1 MYKKSKSKSK
11 HRLFSRRNERS
22 AGKRFIQRTTQSME
36 FIDMQMINDI
46 FILQNPS
53 KMKKCNDHMIAALT
67 ALAPE
72 GCTVVRKA
80 GNMLIRKGDASGPH
94 PYFLAHLDQV
104 HDYAPFMELV
114 VDGDE
119 LSAIDANDAP
129 AGVGGDDKCGIY
141 VAMQMLHRLDHVTV
155 VFVRDEE
162 VGCLGS
168 GSVPLSWFKH
178 ASFVIQADRNNRTM
192 DIIRETNGMDCSSD
206 EFFAAMLNLPT
217 AIDNNHSEAYG
228 SITDIGEL
236 ANRGLQVSMVN
247 ISSGYH
253 MPHCDSEYVLLSQL
267 DVACSL
273 AYEAATLLGGQV
285 WAHTPVDNFRYF
297 SSPKKKS
304 NWGVEISDSNTST
317 IQQRLASMELRQPS
331 SRSWAFEED
340 LLPPKACTIDDGIPD
355 YIGRDIFRNLDL
367 SRTAVIDLLVTYGY
381 DEDFDGLNTLSNQ
394 LLGRLANSCDAGI
407 ASVDGEVI
415 TE

>member
-1 MYKKSKSKSK
+1 M
-11 HRLFSRRNERS
+11 FSTRKDRKERK
-22 AGKRFIQRTTQSME
+22 AGKRFIQRETQPME

-53 KMKKCNDHMIAALT
+53 RMRKCNDHMIEALV

-72 GCTVVRKA
+72 GCTVVKKA
-80 GNMLIRKGDASGPH
+80 GNVLIRKGAASGPH
-94 PYFLAHLDQV
+94 PFYLAHLDQV

-119 LSAIDANDAP
+119 LSAIDANDEP

-141 VAMQMLHRLDHVTV
+141 VAMQMLHRLDQVTV

-168 GSVPLSWFKH
+168 GSVPLTWFKH
-178 ASFVIQADRNNRTM
+178 AAFVLQADRNNRTM
-192 DIIRETNGMDCSSD
+192 DIIRETNGMNCASD

-217 AIDNNHSEAYG
+217 AIDHSHSEAYG

-236 ANRGLQVSMVN
+236 SSRGLAISMVN

-267 DVACSL
+267 DIACSI
-273 AYEAATLLGGQV
+273 AYEAARLLGDKP
-285 WAHTPVDNFRYF
+285 WTHTPVDNYRYYTAPSKKF
-297 SSPKKKS
+297 KWETEVADSHASS
-304 NWGVEISDSNTST
+304 
-317 IQQRLASMELRQPS
+317 IQQKLADMEGREPS
-331 SRSWAFEED
+331 ARTWSFDGEEEETEYIHD
-340 LLPPKACTIDDGIPD
+340 PSYADYCIPD
-355 YIGRDIFRNLDL
+355 YGVDDQDISRDDL
-367 SRTAVIDLLVTYGY
+367 IDLLMTYGY
-381 DEDFDGLNTLSNQ
+381 DVDYDGLYSLSNQ
-394 LLGRLANSCDAGI
+394 LLGRLANSCGADLM
-407 ASVDGEVI
+407 SVEGEVL
-415 TE
+415 TA

>member
-1 MYKKSKSKSK
+1 MKKRFKSKSN
-11 HRLFSRRNERS
+11 RRTPQPHKERK
-22 AGKRFIQRTTQSME
+22 AGKRFIQRTTQPME

-53 KMKKCNDHMIAALT
+53 RMKKCNDHMIAALT

-72 GCTVVRKA
+72 GCTVVKKA
-80 GNMLIRKGDASGPH
+80 GNMLIRKGAASGPH
-94 PYFLAHLDQV
+94 PIVTGKLDQV

-141 VAMQMLHRLDHVTV
+141 VAMQMLHRLDQVTV

-178 ASFVIQADRNNRTM
+178 ASFVLQADRNNRTM
-192 DIIRETNGMDCSSD
+192 DIIRETNCMNCASD

-217 AIDNNHSEAYG
+217 AIDHDHSEAYG

-236 ANRGLQVSMVN
+236 ASRGLPISMVN

-253 MPHCDSEYVLLSQL
+253 MPHSDSEYVLLSQL

-273 AYEAATLLGGQV
+273 AYEAATLLGNRE
-285 WAHTPVDNFRYF
+285 WTHTPVDNYRYF
-297 SSPKKKS
+297 SGPAKKFK
-304 NWGVEISDSNTST
+304 WEAELADSHTST
-317 IQQRLASMELRQPS
+317 IQQKLADMEGRQPS
-331 SRSWAFEED
+331 SRS
-340 LLPPKACTIDDGIPD
+340 G
-355 YIGRDIFRNLDL
+355 
-367 SRTAVIDLLVTYGY
+367 S
-381 DEDFDGLNTLSNQ
+381 
-394 LLGRLANSCDAGI
+394 
-407 ASVDGEVI
+407 
-415 TE
+415 